1 MVAGRGLWHS
11 PIDDPV
17 RRTSEKLVG
26 PYLPRPFTS
35 PSCGTPRHPAPTL
48 TRVGCERVSGT
59 TIETLGDD
67 LDDILLKLWIVK
79 RIKKSFTVQERDTA
93 VPAQPRVVKRVPLRR
108 HRATVDIRGWAARP
122 PDAFMRL
129 ARETHEPGGLGEV
142 RRNPTLWPL
151 ARDLRGVGRD
161 GGEAAAEGGGLRSD
175 YEMSLCSSSSAVASA
190 LDKRSYRRIT
200 GPAEGTTSAVNGC
213 GESTGRRT
221 RRGDASAGD

>member
-1 MVAGRGLWHS
+1 M
-11 PIDDPV
+11 
-17 RRTSEKLVG
+17 G

-142 RRNPTLWPL
+142 RRNPTL
-151 ARDLRGVGRD
+151 
-161 GGEAAAEGGGLRSD
+161 
-175 YEMSLCSSSSAVASA
+175 
-190 LDKRSYRRIT
+190 
-200 GPAEGTTSAVNGC
+200 
-213 GESTGRRT
+213 
-221 RRGDASAGD
+221 